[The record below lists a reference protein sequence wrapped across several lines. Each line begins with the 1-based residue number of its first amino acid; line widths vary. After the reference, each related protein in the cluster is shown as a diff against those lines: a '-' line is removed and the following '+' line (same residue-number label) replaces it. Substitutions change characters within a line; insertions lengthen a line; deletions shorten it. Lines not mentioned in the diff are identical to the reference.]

1 MRILSTLLL
10 IFAVTASPTLAA
22 DLTLQR
28 LAGWWLAIDQV
39 APDLW
44 ARPAHPTEEL
54 LVIDPSG
61 RADTRVMRFVLPD
74 PIFCLDNKPCS
85 DAPILQSSAVTVRG
99 DTLSFGKPEATA
111 FRIMPLD
118 PASLR
123 AAAATSTPAWLAR
136 LTSGDRVLIL
146 ERFDGASPRRIFA
159 RVGPATLGRLRAGF
173 FQFDAAVVKS
183 WRCWLAHAAA
193 GDPGFA
199 AIARP
204 IDTPPGFDTFLKAAT
219 YRAALD
225 FMSKTVPPDA
235 PKPDFAEIIGLPM
248 EMVLSEPFPDLRPAT
263 TMAESN
269 RLWAMAL
276 YLAAR
281 ADGATDAEAIATAR
295 KNVPDANVTLGISE
309 AEITALAS
317 AKTDPAL
324 SKMLVCD

>member
-1 MRILSTLLL
+1 MRILRILGLLL
-10 IFAVTASPTLAA
+10 AVIASPALAEE
-22 DLTLQR
+22 LSLQR
-28 LAGWWLAIDQV
+28 LAGWWLAIDEV

-54 LVIDPSG
+54 LVIDSSG

-85 DAPILQSSAVTVRG
+85 DAPVLQSSAVTVSG

-136 LTSGDRVLIL
+136 LTSGDRVLLL
-146 ERFDGASPRRIFA
+146 ERFDGASRRIFA
-159 RVGPATLGRLRAGF
+159 RVEPATLGRLRAGF
-173 FQFDAAVVKS
+173 LQFDAAVVKS
-183 WRCWLAHAAA
+183 WRCWLAHATA
-193 GDPGFA
+193 GDPAFA

-204 IDTPPGFDTFLKAAT
+204 AAIPPGFETFLKAAA

-235 PKPDFAEIIGLPM
+235 PKPDFADIVGLPM
-248 EMVLSEPFPDLRPAT
+248 EMLLSEPFPDLKPAE
-263 TMAESN
+263 TMADSN
-269 RLWAMAL
+269 RLWAMSL
-276 YLAAR
+276 YLRAR
-281 ADGATDAEAIATAR
+281 AEGMDHAAAVAKARVNIPGADPKLALTESEIAMLANAR
-295 KNVPDANVTLGISE
+295 
-309 AEITALAS
+309 
-317 AKTDPAL
+317 TDPAFL
-324 SKMLVCD
+324 KLLACD